1 MARSFSDLRGLTFPK
16 LVNLLRHGTPVP
28 IHGRQAMLFSVEI
41 GAGSEIAGHSIAEV
55 FERFPELVAV
65 AIISGEQAKLPRG
78 STRLEA
84 GDQILVAAANAE
96 NVEKLRAVANATGV
110 LQAMTGG

>member
-41 GAGSEIAGHSIAEV
+41 GAGSEIAGRSIAEV
-55 FERFPELVAV
+55 DDCRKRSAHGQKGFIGV
-65 AIISGEQAKLPRG
+65 S
-78 STRLEA
+78 SLE
-84 GDQILVAAANAE
+84 N
-96 NVEKLRAVANATGV
+96 KLRSQFATYS
-110 LQAMTGG
+110 A